1 MNKGRAPGRPWD
13 TRVPRALP
21 GRDPTM
27 AEHGERIDWRW
38 SLALWVAVAVAVWLG
53 LPAGS

>member
-1 MNKGRAPGRPWD
+1 
-13 TRVPRALP
+13 
-21 GRDPTM
+21 M